1 MKINLKSCNYI
12 LSLPTKTYLFS
23 FYIQYPYFFLISV
36 SHINGN
42 LYHYAWN
49 NPVRYMDPTGKYDI
63 KADWDAA
70 TNLDFGADYINSATS
85 NWEKGNYLGWF
96 NCEINAAC
104 EIVLDCML
112 AYACAY
118 VIGAVMQASP
128 HIANTESWLKM
139 DGSPNYPP
147 NQGAVPGTE
156 NLITLKTGQVLSRYG
171 DIKATS
177 DFLTQNGANP
187 TELSLPPWT
196 NPEVLTKFK
205 VLKDISNVIES
216 EVAPWAG
223 SQGGGIQYQLPDT
236 INDLIM
242 NGYLEVIVE

>member
-1 MKINLKSCNYI
+1 MANYQLAKSQTFSKHWLSTLNSLEMQLKKQVRPQNS
-12 LSLPTKTYLFS
+12 
-23 FYIQYPYFFLISV
+23 
-36 SHINGN
+36 N
-42 LYHYAWN
+42 LYAYAAN
-49 NPVRYMDPTGKYDI
+49 NPVRYIDPTGKYDI

-70 TNLDFGADYINSATS
+70 TNLDFGADYINSAAY
-85 NWEKGNYLGWF
+85 NWEEGNYLGWI

-104 EIVLDCML
+104 EIALDCLL

-118 VIGAVMQASP
+118 AIGVFIQTSP
-128 HIANTESWLKM
+128 HFANTESWLKM

-147 NQGAVPGTE
+147 NQGAVSGTE
-156 NLITLKTGQVLSRYG
+156 KVITLKTGQVLSRYG

-187 TELSLPPWT
+187 SELSLPPWT
-196 NPEVLTKFK
+196 NSEVLTKFK

-242 NGYLEVIVE
+242 NGYLEVIEE